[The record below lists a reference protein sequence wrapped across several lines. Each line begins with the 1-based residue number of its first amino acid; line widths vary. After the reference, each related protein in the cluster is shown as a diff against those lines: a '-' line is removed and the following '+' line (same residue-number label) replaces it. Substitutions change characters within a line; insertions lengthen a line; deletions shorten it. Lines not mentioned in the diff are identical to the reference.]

1 MPAGVSWGVYLRTGF
16 AAMLSMMA
24 GAQCV
29 HMVYR
34 PMDDLPEL
42 IDEYYKSHPDVKR
55 PDPDEP
61 DPFTEA
67 IELNIKKKKAE
78 SESKQ

>member
-1 MPAGVSWGVYLRTGF
+1 
-16 AAMLSMMA
+16 
-24 GAQCV
+24 
-29 HMVYR
+29 
-34 PMDDLPEL
+34 MDDLPEL
-42 IDEYYKSHPDVKR
+42 IDEYYESHPDVKR